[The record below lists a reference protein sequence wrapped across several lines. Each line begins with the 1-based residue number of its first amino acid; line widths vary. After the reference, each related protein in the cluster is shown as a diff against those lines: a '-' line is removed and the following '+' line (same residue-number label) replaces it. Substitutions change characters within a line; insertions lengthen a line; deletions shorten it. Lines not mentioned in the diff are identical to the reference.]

1 MKLQIEFH
9 VPDSLPAALDGLKIS
24 KKTQSLA
31 IEEAIFLHIQ
41 ERFFEDEEEAIIE
54 HVKEW
59 EEE

>member
-9 VPDSLPAALDGLKIS
+9 VPDSLTAALDGLKIS

-59 EEE
+59 EWE

>member
-1 MKLQIEFH
+1 LVTNQENEEVQFKH
-9 VPDSLPAALDGLKIS
+9 ASNA
-24 KKTQSLA
+24 A

-59 EEE
+59 EWE

>member
-9 VPDSLPAALDGLKIS
+9 VPDSLTKTLDGLKIS
-24 KKTQSLA
+24 KKIQSLG

-59 EEE
+59 EVE